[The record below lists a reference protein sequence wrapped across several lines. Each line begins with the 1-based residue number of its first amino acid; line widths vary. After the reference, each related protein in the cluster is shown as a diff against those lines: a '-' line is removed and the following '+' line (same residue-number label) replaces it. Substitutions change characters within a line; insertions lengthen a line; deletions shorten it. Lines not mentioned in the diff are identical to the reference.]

1 MPVRPGRLASTLLA
15 GLLVLGLAGCETT
28 AEPPAP
34 PPEER
39 PAPPPPP
46 PPPPPVPA
54 PAPTPTRPPALPQ
67 TSAESLALQQYYRR
81 LQADLLSQ
89 GLLRG
94 DGGGADAPFTN
105 TMLARNFTAIALYDE
120 YATTSAG
127 SLVAQAQESRLR
139 RWDKPIRMEIVF
151 GPSVSPEQQA
161 RDRSSITAYAAR
173 LSRLTGVPITQ
184 VEENANF
191 HVAVLSEDD
200 REGFE
205 PRLRDMVPGIAPSS
219 VRAFLNVPR
228 STLCLVVAFGSGE
241 GAGYSQAVALIR
253 AEHPELLRSACIHE
267 ELAQGMGLANDS
279 PQARPSI
286 FNDDEEFGLLTR
298 HDEFL
303 LQMLYDPRLRT
314 GMTAAEAEPV
324 VQRIASE
331 LLNPPS

>member
-173 LSRLTGVPITQ
+173 LSRLTKG
-184 VEENANF
+184 
-191 HVAVLSEDD
+191 
-200 REGFE
+200 GFE
-205 PRLRDMVPGIAPSS
+205 T
-219 VRAFLNVPR
+219 RAQD
-228 STLCLVVAFGSGE
+228 
-241 GAGYSQAVALIR
+241 GAA
-253 AEHPELLRSACIHE
+253 SA
-267 ELAQGMGLANDS
+267 
-279 PQARPSI
+279 SI
-286 FNDDEEFGLLTR
+286 
-298 HDEFL
+298 
-303 LQMLYDPRLRT
+303 
-314 GMTAAEAEPV
+314 
-324 VQRIASE
+324 S
-331 LLNPPS
+331 